1 MKSTVP
7 KIGLKCKEKGKDL
20 ELGARKKT
28 KVHKVPPIYNSIDE
42 YINQINYQVWDFAE
56 EFMEETMRKQEE

>member
-28 KVHKVPPIYNSIDE
+28 KVHKVPPVYNMTNDE
-42 YINQINYQVWDFAE
+42 MDWINYQVRDATE
-56 EFMEETMRKQEE
+56 EAIKEVTKRQA